1 MRPMHNNN
9 RRGGGGGNRYNNNR
23 GGGGFNRHQSSG
35 GGGSGRPLNR
45 NHAFDSVNP
54 GGGRLRGTAQ
64 QLHEKYQDL
73 ARAAQSSSDST
84 LAENLLQHAEH
95 YGRLNNEILEA
106 MGFTPRDNN
115 TAGENAEGA
124 PPELTAYP
132 PHQQPQ
138 APQMPAEQ
146 PSLGDFEPPEFLRA
160 RQQ

>member
-1 MRPMHNNN
+1 MHNNN
-9 RRGGGGGNRYNNNR
+9 ARRGGGGGNRYNNNR
-23 GGGGFNRHQSSG
+23 TGGGGYNNRSPSSG
-35 GGGSGRPLNR
+35 GSGNGRPMNR
-45 NHAFDSVNP
+45 NHSFDSVNP

-64 QLHEKYQDL
+64 QLSEKYQDL
-73 ARAAQSSSDST
+73 ARSAASGTDST

-95 YGRLNNEILEA
+95 YARVNNEILEA

-115 TAGENAEGA
+115 TVDSGEGA

-132 PHQQPQ
+132 PVQPPV
-138 APQMPAEQ
+138 PQMPAEQ